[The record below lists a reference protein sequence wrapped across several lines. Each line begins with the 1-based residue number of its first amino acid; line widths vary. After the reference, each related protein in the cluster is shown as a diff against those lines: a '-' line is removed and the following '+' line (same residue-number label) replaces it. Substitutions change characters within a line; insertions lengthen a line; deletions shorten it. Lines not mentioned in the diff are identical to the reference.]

1 MTILNDIKQL
11 FDMFFG
17 FVGVLALLFK
27 FLDRFFDYKF
37 NQKLS
42 ELEAKTAK
50 KDRCS
55 SCKDQQR

>member
-42 ELEAKTAK
+42 ELEAKAAK

>member
-11 FDMFFG
+11 FDMFFS

-37 NQKLS
+37 NQRIS

-50 KDRCS
+50 KNRCAS
-55 SCKDQQR
+55 HKGKQR